1 MSKLTQEVFSD
12 IMNKLSE
19 AYEKDIPKER
29 AKIYYDVLK
38 EEIDNEDF
46 TRMVPI
52 LLRECK
58 FFPTVADI
66 MSAVRD
72 IDYMPRLK

>member
-1 MSKLTQEVFSD
+1 MLSKEVF
-12 IMNKLSE
+12 NKVMEDLCQ

-38 EEIDNEDF
+38 EEIDNEDM
-46 TRMVPI
+46 TKMLPI
-52 LLRECK
+52 VLKDCK
-58 FFPTVADI
+58 FFPSIADI